1 MTGSRTLPSS
11 RSAMAVVAA
20 IASLVLCSCGGGAD
34 QPSDPATAPSGTAAG
49 SESPTAP
56 TVEEKTAELDGV
68 KFTAPSGWYVKPE
81 DGSYVIG
88 APEDADGFSPGS
100 GIFNVGTTLASDV
113 DQLAKAAIGR
123 VETAY
128 PDGKRLPDVKYG
140 GTTFF
145 HLRGSNSAETFDQYG
160 AVVGD
165 RQVFVAWSFNPEFV
179 SRKEVDELI
188 NQVMPSFE
196 FEG

>member
-11 RSAMAVVAA
+11 RSAAAIVAA
-20 IASLVLCSCGGGAD
+20 LTAFTLCSCGAATD
-34 QPSDPATAPSGTAAG
+34 EPSDPATASSGTPAG
-49 SESPTAP
+49 SASPTAP
-56 TVEEKTAELDGV
+56 TAEEKTAELEGA

-81 DGSYVIG
+81 DGSYIIG
-88 APEDADGFSPGS
+88 APDDADGFSPGS

-113 DQLAKAAIGR
+113 DQLAKASIGR

-128 PDGKRLPDVKYG
+128 PDGKRLPDVEYG

-145 HLRGSNSAETFDQYG
+145 HLRGSNSTEMFDQYG

-165 RQVFVAWSFNPEFV
+165 SQVFVAWSFNPEFA

-188 NQVMPSFE
+188 SQVMPSFE

>member
-1 MTGSRTLPSS
+1 
-11 RSAMAVVAA
+11 MAIVATV
-20 IASLVLCSCGGGAD
+20 ASFVLCSCGSGTD
-34 QPSDPATAPSGTAAG
+34 EPSDPEPTATASSGTSAG
-49 SESPTAP
+49 SGSPTAP
-56 TVEEKTAELDGV
+56 AAEGETAELDGAQ
-68 KFTAPSGWYVKPE
+68 FTAPSGWYVKPE

-88 APEDADGFSPGS
+88 APDDEDGFSPGS

-113 DQLAKAAIGR
+113 DQLAKASIGR

-145 HLRGSNSAETFDQYG
+145 HLRGSNSTETFDQYG

-165 RQVFVAWSFNPEFV
+165 SQVFVAWSFNPELV

-188 NQVMPSFE
+188 NQVMPSFK